1 MIFAFLA
8 TVAVATQTSP
18 TAGASVLQACQT
30 ARLAMQDALLA
41 SNALWGGGDIAPSSL
56 GREFL
61 KARDRLSVAMKA
73 ETPDLELIGRLW
85 RDVDRLQLQIAQQHL
100 VSGTECRLEK
110 LKVLPSDAQK
120 KELRR
125 LAPQASEER
134 ERIRVA
140 PPAPPPPPPASP
152 KKP

>member
-134 ERIRVA
+134 ARIRVA